1 MKQHINL
8 WHWWDGIMWGA
19 HLCQHFIKPMKWSIK
34 MDFDPAGGAC
44 DILSVV
50 LGAPALHK
58 AQSYRAHLG
67 QLEYGLVATWDG
79 LSKQMCKVL
88 IVEDAETAAR
98 RDLTDGRRMKA
109 VILVAVPTLNE
120 NTRVTQA
127 LGIHLTTNIVQMQP
141 CNSTNTT

>member
-1 MKQHINL
+1 
-8 WHWWDGIMWGA
+8 
-19 HLCQHFIKPMKWSIK
+19 
-34 MDFDPAGGAC
+34 
-44 DILSVV
+44 
-50 LGAPALHK
+50 
-58 AQSYRAHLG
+58 
-67 QLEYGLVATWDG
+67 
-79 LSKQMCKVL
+79 MCKVL

-127 LGIHLTTNIVQMQP
+127 LSIHLTTNIVQMQP